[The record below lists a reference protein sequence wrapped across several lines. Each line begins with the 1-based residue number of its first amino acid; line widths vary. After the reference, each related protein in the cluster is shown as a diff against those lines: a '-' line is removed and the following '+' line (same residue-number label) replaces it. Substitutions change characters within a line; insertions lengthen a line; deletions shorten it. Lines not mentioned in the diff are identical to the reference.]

1 MNLVK
6 PALRRVALALSI
18 AGAALVAACGGGT
31 QVEKFEP
38 ARILAFGDENSVLD
52 DSGDH
57 NARKYTVN
65 YFTTATPPVRDCR
78 TWTIWVQYLAVSLGR
93 VFPQCNYGTSAVA
106 DPPSRSYAQPGG
118 TVAGIDA
125 QIAAHG
131 GLTEFGDSD
140 LVTFF
145 VGANDVFELAAQ
157 LDALGRDEIIARA
170 EARGDALAAKINAV
184 VGTGARA
191 LVLLVPDQGLTPEAA
206 AAETARAGSAQLLTD
221 LSKRFNARL
230 RFSIIQDG
238 HRIALFAAND
248 VVQSLVQNVG
258 FNSLV
263 NVKDAVCDSSKAPDV
278 RDCTNNTLVT
288 DGNATTWLWADGRHL
303 SPAGHSQLGQ
313 GALAQFY
320 RNPF

>member
-1 MNLVK
+1 MNLVN
-6 PALRRVALALSI
+6 PALRRAALALSI
-18 AGAALVAACGGGT
+18 AAAALVAACGGGT

-38 ARILAFGDENSVLD
+38 ARILALGDENSVLE

-65 YFTTATPPVRDCR
+65 HFTAATPPVRDCR

-93 VFPQCNYGTSAVA
+93 IFPQCNYGTGAVA
-106 DPPSRSYAQPGG
+106 DPPSRIYAQPGA

-131 GLTEFGDSD
+131 GLARFGDSD
-140 LVTFF
+140 LVTVF
-145 VGANDVFELAAQ
+145 VGANDVFELFAQ
-157 LDALGRDEIIARA
+157 LDALGREGVIEEA
-170 EARGDALAAKINAV
+170 EARGDALAAKINSIV
-184 VGTGARA
+184 DTGARA
-191 LVLLVPDQGLTPEAA
+191 LVLLVPDQGLTPEAI
-206 AAETARAGSAQLLTD
+206 AAETARAGSQQLLTD

-238 HRIALFAAND
+238 HRIGLYAAND
-248 VVQSLVQNVG
+248 LVLSLVQNVG
-258 FNSLV
+258 FNTLANV
-263 NVKDAVCDSSKAPDV
+263 NAAVCDPAKAPDV

-288 DGNATTWLWADGRHL
+288 DGNATTWLWADARHL
-303 SPAGHSQLGQ
+303 SPAGHSLLGQ